1 MQRLAHAPNIAV
13 AQLWADML
21 NGEGIETTVQ
31 RYFISSIAGDMP
43 PDQCL
48 PELWVMQDAQLPLA
62 KQVLHQLQHPPQR
75 SWVCTGCGEAVEG
88 GFMQCWNCGLD
99 ETEPVGR

>member
-1 MQRLAHAPNIAV
+1 MQRLAHAPNIAI

-62 KQVLHQLQHPPQR
+62 KQVLHQLQHLPQR
-75 SWVCTGCGEAVEG
+75 SWVCAGCSEAVEG
-88 GFMQCWNCGLD
+88 GFMQCWNCGLG
-99 ETEPVGR
+99 ETESLGR

>member
-62 KQVLHQLQHPPQR
+62 KQVLQQLQNPPQR
-75 SWVCTGCGEAVEG
+75 RWVCTGCGEAVEG

-99 ETEPVGR
+99 ETEAAGR